1 MSVPKTIKVILVV
14 FSYLLLIALG
24 ASGAWYYGYKNQTV
38 PLQDELIN
46 LQIDM
51 KYTRDSLARYQDS
64 NRLMAEENKWYRLM
78 IPPGSGIYYP
88 AEISHQYY
96 IYGQQKGK
104 YLELS
109 YSANTYFAHRR
120 RKQEEGIQRFIDA
133 STPHENFL
141 YMILDSLRIKPND
154 SLRNDENAQKILNF
168 VNSIPYEY
176 KKKYY
181 VKMPIET
188 LVEGR
193 GHCADLSI
201 LMHSLMLTA
210 GLDAMIVFPTD
221 GDSLDHVMV
230 GVHGDFNVDRTR
242 TYFTYPD
249 SGGKRYYLCQPTGTD
264 DMRYPIMHKVGFSH
278 RYPLSVIYTDSV
290 TVVQN
295 KKEWLKRTRR

>member
-1 MSVPKTIKVILVV
+1 MTVRKFFKVAFIILAI
-14 FSYLLLIALG
+14 LIFAG
-24 ASGAWYYGYKNQTV
+24 MAAISAWYYEYRNGTI
-38 PLQDELIN
+38 PLRDQVIGLDLEL
-46 LQIDM
+46 
-51 KYTRDSLARYQDS
+51 KYARDSIAKYQET
-64 NRLMAEENKWYRLM
+64 NRLLAEENKWYHM
-78 IPPGSGIYYP
+78 VIPPGSGMFYP

-109 YSANTYFAHRR
+109 YNANKYFEHRR

-141 YMILDSLRIKPND
+141 YTILDSLRIIPND
-154 SLRNDENAQKILNF
+154 SLKNDENAQKILNF
-168 VNSIPYEY
+168 VNSIPYEN

-193 GHCADLSI
+193 GHCADLAI

-210 GLDAMIVFPTD
+210 GLDAMLVFPTD
-221 GDSLDHVMV
+221 GDSLDHTMV
-230 GVHGDFNVDRTR
+230 GVHGKFNFDRTR
-242 TYFTYPD
+242 TYFSYPD
-249 SGGKRYYLCQPTGTD
+249 SNGKKYYLCQPTGTD

-278 RYPLSVIYTDSV
+278 RYPYSIVLQDSV
-290 TVVQN
+290 TVVEN
-295 KKEWLKRTRR
+295 KKEWLKRGK